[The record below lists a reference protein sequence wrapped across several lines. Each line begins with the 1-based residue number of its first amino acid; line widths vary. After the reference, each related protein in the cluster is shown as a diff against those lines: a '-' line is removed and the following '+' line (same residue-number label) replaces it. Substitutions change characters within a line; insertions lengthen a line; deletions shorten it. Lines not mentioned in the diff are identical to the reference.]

1 MYKAVKYKLMSVT
14 SVTLKIISVEAMIAL
29 GERIG
34 NNLRGGECIE
44 LISDVGGGKTTFVRG
59 LARGAGSTDHVSS
72 PTFTISKVYKAP
84 NFDIVH
90 FDFYRLSETGL
101 IEHEIEEEV
110 LESSSVIVVE
120 WSEII
125 KHVLPNDRLQIN
137 FNTET
142 DDVRILN
149 ITLPESY
156 NYLMKGI
163 S

>member
-72 PTFTISKVYKAP
+72 PTFTISKVYRAP

-90 FDFYRLSETGL
+90 FDFYRLSEAGL

-110 LESSSVIVVE
+110 LEPSSVIVVE

-125 KHVLPNDRLQIN
+125 KHVLPNDRLQVN

-142 DDVRILN
+142 DDARILN
-149 ITLPESY
+149 ITFPESY